1 MITAV
6 LDEFPHIWS
15 KRREGLVLAVVV
27 TCFLGSLVTL
37 TFVSTTALSFESV
50 SLPQGTEWYRSCS
63 FPSIPHGA
71 LALGP
76 KGERLSLLI
85 KKFVIKDQRKK
96 VVSGGIYL

>member
-6 LDEFPHIWS
+6 LDEFPHVWS
-15 KRREGLVLAVVV
+15 KRREGLVLGVVV
-27 TCFLGSLVTL
+27 TCFFGSLITL
-37 TFVSTTALSFESV
+37 TFVSTTALSFGSA
-50 SLPQGTEWYRSCS
+50 SPRATEWYTSCS

-85 KKFVIKDQRKK
+85 KKFLIKDQRKK
-96 VVSGGIYL
+96 VVSGGVYL